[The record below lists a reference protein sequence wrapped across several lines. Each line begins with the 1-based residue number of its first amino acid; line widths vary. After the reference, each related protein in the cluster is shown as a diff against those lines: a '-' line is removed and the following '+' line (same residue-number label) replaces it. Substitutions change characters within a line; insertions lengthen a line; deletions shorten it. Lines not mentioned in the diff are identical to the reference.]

1 MRFWEL
7 LIINKL
13 LNNKIMYSK
22 ELESIIEAAL
32 ADGTLT
38 DRERAVLHKR
48 AMAEGVDIDE
58 LDVIIEGKLAKMKK
72 EEDWL
77 KPDLSVQ
84 KDIEKMGNIVKCPN
98 CGASVIPGKTKCEEC
113 GHIFVNVGANK
124 SSEKLAELLRKVDEN
139 KKSRRHEEAE
149 KEKATIINTFP
160 IPNTKVDLMDFMSM
174 LIPLSSGR
182 RNDEEKITGKAYY
195 NKLKECV
202 NKVNVTF
209 PNDSDFNYLLKE
221 YKKESIKLS
230 TTQIIVGCY
239 IIALIIC
246 SILMYLED
254 KGLI

>member
-1 MRFWEL
+1 
-7 LIINKL
+7 
-13 LNNKIMYSK
+13 MYSK

-58 LDVIIEGKLAKMKK
+58 LDIIIEGKLAKMKK

-84 KDIEKMGNIVKCPN
+84 KDVEKMGNIVKCPN
-98 CGASVIPGKTKCEEC
+98 CGAPVIPGKTKCEEC

-139 KKSRRHEEAE
+139 KKNTRRNDNNREVEY
-149 KEKATIINTFP
+149 EKASIINTFP

-182 RNDEEKITGKAYY
+182 RSDGNEEITGKAYY

-209 PNDSDFNYLLKE
+209 PNDPDFNYLMKE
-221 YKKESIKLS
+221 YEKEKKKISSNAIFLLVLLI
-230 TTQIIVGCY
+230 TGIISFVC
-239 IIALIIC
+239 LF
-246 SILMYLED
+246 LHD
-254 KGLI
+254 KGII

>member
-1 MRFWEL
+1 
-7 LIINKL
+7 
-13 LNNKIMYSK
+13 MYSK

-84 KDIEKMGNIVKCPN
+84 KDVEKMGNIVKCPN
-98 CGASVIPGKTKCEEC
+98 CGAPVVPGKPECGEC

-139 KKSRRHEEAE
+139 KKSWRHLEAE
-149 KEKATIINTFP
+149 EEKATIINTFP

-182 RNDEEKITGKAYY
+182 RDDVVKEITGKAYY

-202 NKVNVTF
+202 YRVNITF
-209 PNDSDFNYLLKE
+209 PNDPDFNYLMKE
-221 YKKESIKLS
+221 YEKEKKRWP
-230 TTQIIVGCY
+230 T
-239 IIALIIC
+239 IAKVMLICLII
-246 SILMYLED
+246 LLFLFTMAFLEE
-254 KGLI
+254 KGII

>member
-1 MRFWEL
+1 
-7 LIINKL
+7 
-13 LNNKIMYSK
+13 MYSK

-84 KDIEKMGNIVKCPN
+84 KDVEKMGNIVKCPN
-98 CGASVIPGKTKCEEC
+98 CGAPVIPGKTKCEEC

-139 KKSRRHEEAE
+139 KKSWRHREAE
-149 KEKATIINTFP
+149 EEKATIINTFP

-182 RNDEEKITGKAYY
+182 RSDGNEEITGKAYY

-209 PNDSDFNYLLKE
+209 PNDPDFNYLMKE
-221 YKKESIKLS
+221 YEKEKKKISSNAIFLLVLLI
-230 TTQIIVGCY
+230 TGIISFVC
-239 IIALIIC
+239 LF
-246 SILMYLED
+246 LHD
-254 KGLI
+254 KGII